1 MGYEPPLDRID
12 KFVRRFLILPSESDY
27 TIITLWIG
35 HTYFTHKIKTTPRLA
50 IISPEY
56 GCGKS
61 RTLEVLESLSFK
73 GEKLDH
79 HTRSY
84 LMRTVE
90 SIREESGR
98 PPTLLIDEIDS
109 VFRAKNEEG
118 EATRAFAN
126 TGYRATGFY
135 GITEGDRKK
144 TPTKFRTFA
153 PMALAGKGEVL
164 PESVITRAVIIRL
177 QKRMENESVE
187 DFLTDL
193 VGYESEEL
201 REELL
206 NWSDYCAD
214 DISSLDPEL
223 PVRDRDR
230 EVWLPL
236 FKVAHLAGGE
246 WISRAETALDNIQED
261 KLDNTLPKERQLLG
275 DVWKVFQA
283 QEKDKIKTSLLLFA
297 LIEMPDSEW
306 DRYNFGKP
314 INERALAKKLRTYGI
329 KPAQMRFESGQGAKG
344 YYRSEVESAVRRYL
358 DPSLPETT
366 ETTETELAPTLKY
379 VSPVSSVSLLGY
391 GEESV
396 SNLLDEMDKART
408 EFMNEIFPA

>member
-1 MGYEPPLDRID
+1 MSNDHPLDRID
-12 KFVRRFLILPSESDY
+12 HFIRRFLILPNESDY
-27 TIITLWIG
+27 TIVSLWIA

-61 RTLEVLESLSFK
+61 RVLEVLESLTFK

-84 LMRTVE
+84 LMRTVDL
-90 SIREESGR
+90 IREEFSR
-98 PPTLLIDEIDS
+98 SPTLLIDEIDS
-109 VFRAKNEEG
+109 VFRKNSEEG

-135 GITEGDRKK
+135 GITEGDSKK
-144 TPTKFRTFA
+144 TPTKFKTFA

-164 PESVITRAVIIRL
+164 PESVMTRAVIIRL
-177 QKRMENESVE
+177 QRRMGNEYIE

-193 VGYESEEL
+193 VGFEAEEL
-201 REELL
+201 REVLL
-206 NWSDYCAD
+206 NWSDYCAN
-214 DISSLDPEL
+214 DISTLNPEI

-236 FKVAHLAGGE
+236 FMMAHLADE
-246 WISRAETALDNIQED
+246 NWIKRAEIALANIQED

-275 DVWKVFQA
+275 DIWKIFQA
-283 QEKDKIKTSLLLFA
+283 QEKDRIKSNVLILA
-297 LIEMPDSEW
+297 LIELSDSEW
-306 DRYNFGKP
+306 DTYNFGKP

-329 KPAQMRFESGQGAKG
+329 KPAQMRFENGLGAKG
-344 YYRSEVESAVRRYL
+344 YYRSEVESAVKRYL
-358 DPSLPETT
+358 EPVLAETT
-366 ETTETELAPTLKY
+366 ETTETNLMPSLNFVSF
-379 VSPVSSVSLLGY
+379 VSPVSLKKHGE
-391 GEESV
+391 GEEEM
-396 SNLLDEMDKART
+396 LLDEENYLA
-408 EFMNEIFPA
+408 

>member
-1 MGYEPPLDRID
+1 MSKEHPLDRID
-12 KFVRRFLILPSESDY
+12 HFIRRFLILPNESDY
-27 TIITLWIG
+27 TIVSLWIA

-61 RTLEVLESLSFK
+61 RVLEVLESLSFK

-84 LMRTVE
+84 LMRTVDL
-90 SIREESGR
+90 IREEFSR
-98 PPTLLIDEIDS
+98 SPTLLIDEIDS
-109 VFRAKNEEG
+109 VFRKNSEEG

-135 GITEGDRKK
+135 GITEGDSKK

-164 PESVITRAVIIRL
+164 PESVMTRAVIIRL
-177 QKRMENESVE
+177 QRRMGNEFIE

-193 VGYESEEL
+193 VAFEAEEL

-206 NWSDYCAD
+206 GWSDYCAQ
-214 DISSLDPEL
+214 DISTLNPEL

-236 FKVAHLAGGE
+236 FIVAHLADE
-246 WISRAETALDNIQED
+246 VWIKRAEIALANIQES
-261 KLDNTLPKERQLLG
+261 KSDNTLPRERQLLS
-275 DVWKVFQA
+275 DIWKIFQG
-283 QEKDKIKTSLLLFA
+283 QEREKIKSAAIILG
-297 LIEMPDSEW
+297 LIEMHDSEW
-306 DRYNFGKP
+306 DTYNYGKP

-329 KPAQMRFESGQGAKG
+329 KPAQIRFENGQGAKG
-344 YYRSEVESAVRRYL
+344 YYRSEVESAVKRYL
-358 DPSLPETT
+358 EPSVSAISETT
-366 ETTETELAPTLKY
+366 ETLETEHTLEFEF
-379 VSPVSSVSLLGY
+379 VSSVSFDSPDSGMH
-391 GEESV
+391 E
-396 SNLLDEMDKART
+396 
-408 EFMNEIFPA
+408 

>member
-1 MGYEPPLDRID
+1 MSNEHPLDRID
-12 KFVRRFLILPSESDY
+12 HFIRRFLILPNESDY
-27 TIITLWIG
+27 TIVSLWIA

-61 RTLEVLESLSFK
+61 RVLEVLESLTFK

-84 LMRTVE
+84 LMRTVDL
-90 SIREESGR
+90 IREEFSR
-98 PPTLLIDEIDS
+98 SPTLLIDEIDS
-109 VFRAKNEEG
+109 VFRKNSEEG

-135 GITEGDRKK
+135 GITEGDSKK

-164 PESVITRAVIIRL
+164 PESVMTRAVIIRL
-177 QKRMENESVE
+177 QRRMGNEFIE

-193 VGYESEEL
+193 VAFEAEEL

-206 NWSDYCAD
+206 GWSDYCAQ
-214 DISSLDPEL
+214 DISTLNPEL

-236 FKVAHLAGGE
+236 FIVAHLADE
-246 WISRAETALDNIQED
+246 AWIKRAEIALTNIQEA
-261 KLDNTLPKERQLLG
+261 KSDNTLPRERQLLS
-275 DVWKVFQA
+275 DIWKIFQG
-283 QEKDKIKTSLLLFA
+283 QEREKIKSAAIILG
-297 LIEMPDSEW
+297 LIEMHDSEW
-306 DRYNFGKP
+306 DTYNFGKP

-329 KPAQMRFESGQGAKG
+329 KPAQIRFENGVGAKG
-344 YYRSEVESAVRRYL
+344 YYRSEVESAVKRYL
-358 DPSLPETT
+358 EPSISAISETT
-366 ETTETELAPTLKY
+366 ETPETEHTPEFEF
-379 VSPVSSVSLLGY
+379 VSSVSFDSHDSGMH
-391 GEESV
+391 E
-396 SNLLDEMDKART
+396 
-408 EFMNEIFPA
+408 

>member
-1 MGYEPPLDRID
+1 MSNEHPLDRID
-12 KFVRRFLILPSESDY
+12 HFIRRFLILPNESDY
-27 TIITLWIG
+27 TIVSLWIA

-61 RTLEVLESLSFK
+61 RVLEVLESLTFK

-84 LMRTVE
+84 LMRTVDL
-90 SIREESGR
+90 IREEFSR
-98 PPTLLIDEIDS
+98 SPTLLIDEIDS
-109 VFRAKNEEG
+109 VFRKNSEEG

-135 GITEGDRKK
+135 GITEGDSKK
-144 TPTKFRTFA
+144 TPTKFKTFA

-164 PESVITRAVIIRL
+164 PESVMTRAVIIRL
-177 QKRMENESVE
+177 QRRMGNEYIE

-193 VGYESEEL
+193 VAFEAEEL

-206 NWSDYCAD
+206 GWSDYCAQE
-214 DISSLDPEL
+214 ISTLNPDL

-236 FKVAHLAGGE
+236 FIVAHLADE
-246 WISRAETALDNIQED
+246 AWIKRAEIALANIQEA
-261 KLDNTLPKERQLLG
+261 KSDNTLPRERQLLS
-275 DVWKVFQA
+275 DTWKIFQG
-283 QEKDKIKTSLLLFA
+283 QEREKIKSAAIILG
-297 LIEMPDSEW
+297 LIEMHDSEW
-306 DRYNFGKP
+306 DTYNFGKP

-329 KPAQMRFESGQGAKG
+329 KPAQIRFENGQGAKG
-344 YYRSEVESAVRRYL
+344 YYRSEVESAVKRYL
-358 DPSLPETT
+358 EPSMPAISETT
-366 ETTETELAPTLKY
+366 ETPETELMPEFDY
-379 VSPVSSVSLLGY
+379 VSSVSLDSPDSGMH
-391 GEESV
+391 E
-396 SNLLDEMDKART
+396 
-408 EFMNEIFPA
+408 

>member
-1 MGYEPPLDRID
+1 MSNEHPLDRID
-12 KFVRRFLILPSESDY
+12 HFIRRFLILPNESDY
-27 TIITLWIG
+27 TIVSLWIA

-61 RTLEVLESLSFK
+61 RVLEVLESLTFK

-84 LMRTVE
+84 LMRTVDL
-90 SIREESGR
+90 IREEFSR
-98 PPTLLIDEIDS
+98 SPTLLIDEIDS
-109 VFRAKNEEG
+109 VFRKNSEEG

-135 GITEGDRKK
+135 GITEGDSKK
-144 TPTKFRTFA
+144 TPTKFKTFA

-164 PESVITRAVIIRL
+164 PESVMTRAVIIRL
-177 QKRMENESVE
+177 QRRMGNEYIE

-193 VGYESEEL
+193 VAFEAEEL
-201 REELL
+201 SEELL
-206 NWSDYCAD
+206 NWSDYRAQ
-214 DISSLDPEL
+214 DISTLNPEL

-236 FKVAHLAGGE
+236 FIVAHLADE
-246 WISRAETALDNIQED
+246 AWIKRAEIALANIQEA
-261 KLDNTLPKERQLLG
+261 KSDNTLPRERELLS
-275 DVWKVFQA
+275 DLWKIFQR
-283 QEKDKIKTSLLLFA
+283 QDKDKIRSAAIILA

-306 DRYNFGKP
+306 DIYNFGKP

-329 KPAQMRFESGQGAKG
+329 KPAQIRFENGQGAKG
-344 YYRSEVESAVRRYL
+344 YYRSEVESAVKRYL
-358 DPSLPETT
+358 EPSMPVISETT
-366 ETTETELAPTLKY
+366 ETPETELMPEFD
-379 VSPVSSVSLLGY
+379 SVSSVSFDSL
-391 GEESV
+391 
-396 SNLLDEMDKART
+396 
-408 EFMNEIFPA
+408 

>member
-1 MGYEPPLDRID
+1 MSNEHPLDRID
-12 KFVRRFLILPSESDY
+12 HFIRRFLILPNESDY
-27 TIITLWIG
+27 TIVSLWIA

-61 RTLEVLESLSFK
+61 RVLEVLESLTFK

-84 LMRTVE
+84 LMRTVDL
-90 SIREESGR
+90 IREEFSR
-98 PPTLLIDEIDS
+98 SPTLLIDEIDS
-109 VFRAKNEEG
+109 VFRKNSEEG

-135 GITEGDRKK
+135 GITEGDSKK
-144 TPTKFRTFA
+144 TPTKFKTFA

-164 PESVITRAVIIRL
+164 PESVMTRAVIIRL
-177 QKRMENESVE
+177 QRRMGNEYIE

-193 VGYESEEL
+193 VAFEAEEL

-206 NWSDYCAD
+206 GWSDYCAQE
-214 DISSLDPEL
+214 ISTLNPDL

-236 FKVAHLAGGE
+236 FIVAYLADE
-246 WISRAETALDNIQED
+246 AWIKRAEIALANIQEA
-261 KLDNTLPKERQLLG
+261 KSDNTLPRERQLLS
-275 DVWKVFQA
+275 DIWKIFQG
-283 QEKDKIKTSLLLFA
+283 QEREKIKSAAIILG
-297 LIEMPDSEW
+297 LIEMHDSEW
-306 DRYNFGKP
+306 DTYNFGKP

-329 KPAQMRFESGQGAKG
+329 KPAQIRFENGVGAKG
-344 YYRSEVESAVRRYL
+344 YYRSEVESAVKRYL
-358 DPSLPETT
+358 EPSMPAISETT
-366 ETTETELAPTLKY
+366 ETPETEHMPEFDY
-379 VSPVSSVSLLGY
+379 VSSVSLDSPDSGMH
-391 GEESV
+391 E
-396 SNLLDEMDKART
+396 
-408 EFMNEIFPA
+408 

>member
-1 MGYEPPLDRID
+1 MSNDHPLDRID
-12 KFVRRFLILPSESDY
+12 HFIRRFLILPNESDY
-27 TIITLWIG
+27 TIVSLWIA

-61 RTLEVLESLSFK
+61 RVLEVLESLTFK

-84 LMRTVE
+84 LMRTVDL
-90 SIREESGR
+90 IREEFSR
-98 PPTLLIDEIDS
+98 SPTLLIDEIDS
-109 VFRAKNEEG
+109 VFRKNSEEG

-135 GITEGDRKK
+135 GITEGDSKK
-144 TPTKFRTFA
+144 TPTKFKTFA

-164 PESVITRAVIIRL
+164 PESVMTRAVIIRL
-177 QKRMENESVE
+177 QRRMGNEYIE

-193 VGYESEEL
+193 VAFEAEEL
-201 REELL
+201 SEELL
-206 NWSDYCAD
+206 NWSDYRAQ
-214 DISSLDPEL
+214 DISTLNPDL

-236 FKVAHLAGGE
+236 FIMAHLAGE
-246 WISRAETALDNIQED
+246 DWIKRAEIALANIQEA
-261 KLDNTLPKERQLLG
+261 KSDNTLPRERELLS
-275 DVWKVFQA
+275 DLWKIFQR
-283 QEKDKIKTSLLLFA
+283 QDKDKIKSAAIILA

-306 DRYNFGKP
+306 DTYNFGKP

-329 KPAQMRFESGQGAKG
+329 KPAQIRFENGQGAKG
-344 YYRSEVESAVRRYL
+344 YYRSEVESAVKRYL
-358 DPSLPETT
+358 EPSISAISETT
-366 ETTETELAPTLKY
+366 ETPETVYTPEFEF
-379 VSPVSSVSLLGY
+379 VSSVSLDSLPRDTY
-391 GEESV
+391 SE
-396 SNLLDEMDKART
+396 
-408 EFMNEIFPA
+408 

>member
-1 MGYEPPLDRID
+1 MSNEHPLNRID
-12 KFVRRFLILPSESDY
+12 HFIRRFLILPNESDY
-27 TIITLWIG
+27 TIVSLWIA

-61 RTLEVLESLSFK
+61 RVLEVLESLTFK

-84 LMRTVE
+84 LMRTVDL
-90 SIREESGR
+90 IREEFSR
-98 PPTLLIDEIDS
+98 SPTLLIDEIDS
-109 VFRAKNEEG
+109 VFRKNSEEG

-135 GITEGDRKK
+135 GITEGDSKK
-144 TPTKFRTFA
+144 TPTKFKTFA

-164 PESVITRAVIIRL
+164 PESVMTRAVIIRL
-177 QKRMENESVE
+177 QRRMGNEYIE

-193 VGYESEEL
+193 VAFEAEEL

-206 NWSDYCAD
+206 GWSDYCAQ
-214 DISSLDPEL
+214 DISTLNPEL

-236 FKVAHLAGGE
+236 FIVAHLADQA
-246 WISRAETALDNIQED
+246 WIKRAEIALTNIQEA
-261 KLDNTLPKERQLLG
+261 KSDNTLPRERQLLS
-275 DVWKVFQA
+275 DIWKIFQG
-283 QEKDKIKTSLLLFA
+283 QERDKIKSAAIILG
-297 LIEMPDSEW
+297 LIEMHDSEW
-306 DRYNFGKP
+306 DTYNFGKP

-329 KPAQMRFESGQGAKG
+329 KPAQIRFENGVGAKG
-344 YYRSEVESAVRRYL
+344 YYRSEVESAVKRYL
-358 DPSLPETT
+358 EPSISAISETT
-366 ETTETELAPTLKY
+366 ETPETEHTPEFEF
-379 VSPVSSVSLLGY
+379 VSSVSLDSLSGDTY
-391 GEESV
+391 SV
-396 SNLLDEMDKART
+396 
-408 EFMNEIFPA
+408 

>member
-1 MGYEPPLDRID
+1 MSNEHPLDRVDHFI
-12 KFVRRFLILPSESDY
+12 RRFLILPNESDY
-27 TIITLWIG
+27 TIVSLWIA

-61 RTLEVLESLSFK
+61 RVLEVLESLTFK

-84 LMRTVE
+84 LMRTVDL
-90 SIREESGR
+90 IREEFSR
-98 PPTLLIDEIDS
+98 SPTLLIDEIDS
-109 VFRAKNEEG
+109 VFRKNSEEG

-135 GITEGDRKK
+135 GITEGDSKK
-144 TPTKFRTFA
+144 TPTKFKTFA

-164 PESVITRAVIIRL
+164 PESVMTRAVIIRL
-177 QKRMENESVE
+177 QRRMGNEYIE

-193 VGYESEEL
+193 VAFEAEEL
-201 REELL
+201 RDELL
-206 NWSDYCAD
+206 NWSDYCAQ
-214 DISSLDPEL
+214 DISTLNPDL

-236 FKVAHLAGGE
+236 FIVAHLADEE
-246 WISRAETALDNIQED
+246 WIKRAEIALANIQEA
-261 KLDNTLPKERQLLG
+261 KSDNTLPRERELLS
-275 DVWKVFQA
+275 DLWKIFQR
-283 QEKDKIKTSLLLFA
+283 QDKDKIKSAAIILG

-306 DRYNFGKP
+306 DTYNFGKP

-329 KPAQMRFESGQGAKG
+329 KPAQIRFENGQGAKG
-344 YYRSEVESAVRRYL
+344 YYRSEVESAVKRYL
-358 DPSLPETT
+358 EPSIPAISETT
-366 ETTETELAPTLKY
+366 ETPETELMREFD
-379 VSPVSSVSLLGY
+379 SVSSVSFDSL
-391 GEESV
+391 
-396 SNLLDEMDKART
+396 
-408 EFMNEIFPA
+408 

>member
-1 MGYEPPLDRID
+1 MSNEHPLDRID
-12 KFVRRFLILPSESDY
+12 HFIRRFLILPNESDY
-27 TIITLWIG
+27 TIVSLWIA

-61 RTLEVLESLSFK
+61 RVLEVLESLTYK

-84 LMRTVE
+84 LMRTVDL
-90 SIREESGR
+90 IREESGR

-109 VFRAKNEEG
+109 VFKAKSEEG

-135 GITEGDRKK
+135 GITEGDSKK
-144 TPTKFRTFA
+144 TPTKFKTFA

-164 PESVITRAVIIRL
+164 PESVMTRAVIIRL
-177 QKRMENESVE
+177 QRRMGNEYIE

-193 VGYESEEL
+193 VAFEAEEL

-206 NWSDYCAD
+206 GWSDYCEQ
-214 DISSLDPEL
+214 DISTLNPDL

-236 FKVAHLAGGE
+236 FIVAHLADE
-246 WISRAETALDNIQED
+246 AWIKRAEIALANIQEA
-261 KLDNTLPKERQLLG
+261 KSDNTLPRERQLLS
-275 DVWKVFQA
+275 DIWKIFQG
-283 QEKDKIKTSLLLFA
+283 QEREKIKSAAIILG
-297 LIEMPDSEW
+297 LIEMHDSEW
-306 DRYNFGKP
+306 DTYNFGKP

-329 KPAQMRFESGQGAKG
+329 KPAQIRFENGQGAKG
-344 YYRSEVESAVRRYL
+344 YYRSEVESAVKRYL
-358 DPSLPETT
+358 EPSMPAISETT
-366 ETTETELAPTLKY
+366 ETPETELMPEFDY
-379 VSPVSSVSLLGY
+379 VSFVSPDSFKTSVH
-391 GEESV
+391 E
-396 SNLLDEMDKART
+396 
-408 EFMNEIFPA
+408 

>member
-1 MGYEPPLDRID
+1 MSNEHPLDRID
-12 KFVRRFLILPSESDY
+12 HFIRRFLILPNESDY
-27 TIITLWIG
+27 TIVSLWIA

-61 RTLEVLESLSFK
+61 RVLEVLESLTFK

-84 LMRTVE
+84 LMRTVDL
-90 SIREESGR
+90 IREEFGR
-98 PPTLLIDEIDS
+98 SPTLLIDEIDS
-109 VFRAKNEEG
+109 VFRKNSEEG

-135 GITEGDRKK
+135 GITEGDSKK
-144 TPTKFRTFA
+144 TPTKFKTFA

-164 PESVITRAVIIRL
+164 PESVMTRAVIIRL
-177 QKRMENESVE
+177 QRRMGNEYIE

-193 VGYESEEL
+193 VAFEAEEL
-201 REELL
+201 SEELL
-206 NWSDYCAD
+206 NWSDYCAQ
-214 DISSLDPEL
+214 DIAILNPEL

-236 FKVAHLAGGE
+236 FIVAHLAGDE
-246 WISRAETALDNIQED
+246 WVKRAEIALANIQEA
-261 KLDNTLPKERQLLG
+261 KSDNTLPRERELLS
-275 DVWKVFQA
+275 DLWKIFQR
-283 QEKDKIKTSLLLFA
+283 QDKDKIKSAAIILA

-306 DRYNFGKP
+306 DTYNFGKP

-329 KPAQMRFESGQGAKG
+329 KPAQIRFENGQGAKG
-344 YYRSEVESAVRRYL
+344 YYRSEVESAVKRYL
-358 DPSLPETT
+358 EPSPMNSETT
-366 ETTETELAPTLKY
+366 ETFETELMPEFN
-379 VSPVSSVSLLGY
+379 SVSSVSFDSL
-391 GEESV
+391 
-396 SNLLDEMDKART
+396 
-408 EFMNEIFPA
+408 

>member
-1 MGYEPPLDRID
+1 MGYEPPLEKVNHFI
-12 KFVRRFLILPSESDY
+12 RRFLILPSESDY
-27 TIITLWIG
+27 DIFTLWIA

-61 RTLEVLESLSFK
+61 RCLEVLESLTFK

-84 LMRTVE
+84 LMRTVD
-90 SIREESGR
+90 SIRTESGR

-109 VFRAKNEEG
+109 VFRKNSEEG

-135 GITEGDRKK
+135 GITEGDSKK
-144 TPTKFRTFA
+144 TPTKFKTFA

-164 PESVITRAVIIRL
+164 PESVMTRAVIIRL
-177 QKRMENESVE
+177 QRRMGNEYIE

-193 VGYESEEL
+193 VAFEAEEL
-201 REELL
+201 SEELL
-206 NWSDYCAD
+206 NWSDYRAQ
-214 DISSLDPEL
+214 DISTLNPDL

-236 FKVAHLAGGE
+236 FIVAHLAGEE
-246 WISRAETALDNIQED
+246 WIKRAEIALANIQEA
-261 KLDNTLPKERQLLG
+261 KSDNTLPRERELLS
-275 DVWKVFQA
+275 DLWKIFQR
-283 QEKDKIKTSLLLFA
+283 QDKDKIKSAAIILA

-306 DRYNFGKP
+306 DTYNFGKP

-329 KPAQMRFESGQGAKG
+329 KPAQMRFETGQGAKG
-344 YYRSEVESAVRRYL
+344 YYRSEVESAVKRYL
-358 DPSLPETT
+358 EPSMPAISETT
-366 ETTETELAPTLKY
+366 ETPETEPMREFD
-379 VSPVSSVSLLGY
+379 SVSF
-391 GEESV
+391 V
-396 SNLLDEMDKART
+396 SFDSL
-408 EFMNEIFPA
+408 

>member
-1 MGYEPPLDRID
+1 MSKDHPLDRID
-12 KFVRRFLILPSESDY
+12 HFIRRFLVLPNESDY
-27 TIITLWIG
+27 TIISLWIA

-61 RTLEVLESLSFK
+61 RVLEVLESLTFK

-90 SIREESGR
+90 LIREEFTR

-109 VFRAKNEEG
+109 VFRAKSEEG

-135 GITEGDRKK
+135 GITEGDSKK

-164 PESVITRAVIIRL
+164 PESVMTRAVIIRL
-177 QKRMENESVE
+177 QRRMGNEFIE

-193 VGYESEEL
+193 VAFEAEEL

-206 NWSDYCAD
+206 GWSDYCAH
-214 DISSLDPEL
+214 DIAVLNPEL

-236 FKVAHLAGGE
+236 FMVAHLADSE
-246 WISRAETALDNIQED
+246 WIKRAELALSNIEEA
-261 KLDNTLPKERQLLG
+261 KSDNTLPRERQLLA
-275 DVWKVFQA
+275 DIWKIFQA
-283 QEKDKIKTSLLLFA
+283 QEKNKIKSSVIIVE
-297 LIEMPDSEW
+297 LIGMLDSEW
-306 DRYNFGKP
+306 GTYNYGKP
-314 INERALAKKLRTYGI
+314 INERALAKKLRTYEI
-329 KPAQMRFESGQGAKG
+329 KPSQIRFENGVGAKG
-344 YYRSEVESAVRRYL
+344 YYRSEVESAVKRYL
-358 DPSLPETT
+358 DPSMPAISETT
-366 ETTETELAPTLKY
+366 ETPETEPTPELNFVSF
-379 VSPVSSVSLLGY
+379 VSPDSLATGMY
-391 GEESV
+391 E
-396 SNLLDEMDKART
+396 
-408 EFMNEIFPA
+408 

>member
-1 MGYEPPLDRID
+1 MSNEHPLDRID
-12 KFVRRFLILPSESDY
+12 HFIRRFLILPNESDY
-27 TIITLWIG
+27 TIVSLWIA

-61 RTLEVLESLSFK
+61 RVLEVLESLTFK

-84 LMRTVE
+84 LMRTVDL
-90 SIREESGR
+90 IREEFSR
-98 PPTLLIDEIDS
+98 SPTLLIDEIDS
-109 VFRAKNEEG
+109 VFRKNSEEG

-135 GITEGDRKK
+135 GITEGDSKK
-144 TPTKFRTFA
+144 TPTKFKTFA

-164 PESVITRAVIIRL
+164 PESVMTRAVIIRL
-177 QKRMENESVE
+177 QRRMGNEYIE

-193 VGYESEEL
+193 VAFEAEEL
-201 REELL
+201 SEELL
-206 NWSDYCAD
+206 NWSDYRAQ
-214 DISSLDPEL
+214 DISTLNPDL

-236 FKVAHLAGGE
+236 FIMAHLAGEE
-246 WISRAETALDNIQED
+246 WIKRAEIALANIQEA
-261 KLDNTLPKERQLLG
+261 KSDNTLPRERELLS
-275 DVWKVFQA
+275 DLWKIFQR
-283 QEKDKIKTSLLLFA
+283 QDKDKIKSAAIILG

-306 DRYNFGKP
+306 DSYNFGKP

-329 KPAQMRFESGQGAKG
+329 KPAQIRFENGQGAKG
-344 YYRSEVESAVRRYL
+344 YYRSEVESAVKRYL
-358 DPSLPETT
+358 EPSMPVITETSETPETQLMP
-366 ETTETELAPTLKY
+366 EFD
-379 VSPVSSVSLLGY
+379 SVSSVSFDSL
-391 GEESV
+391 
-396 SNLLDEMDKART
+396 
-408 EFMNEIFPA
+408 

>member
-1 MGYEPPLDRID
+1 MSNEHPLDRID
-12 KFVRRFLILPSESDY
+12 HFIRRFLILPNESDY
-27 TIITLWIG
+27 TIVSLWIA

-61 RTLEVLESLSFK
+61 RVLEVLESLTFK

-84 LMRTVE
+84 LMRTVDL
-90 SIREESGR
+90 IREEFSR
-98 PPTLLIDEIDS
+98 SPTLLIDEIDS
-109 VFRAKNEEG
+109 VFRKNSEEG

-135 GITEGDRKK
+135 GITEGDSKK
-144 TPTKFRTFA
+144 TPTKFKTFA

-164 PESVITRAVIIRL
+164 PESVMTRAVIIRL
-177 QKRMENESVE
+177 QRRMGNEYIE

-193 VGYESEEL
+193 VAFEAEEL
-201 REELL
+201 SEELL
-206 NWSDYCAD
+206 NWSDYRAQ
-214 DISSLDPEL
+214 DISTLNPDL

-236 FKVAHLAGGE
+236 FIVAHLAGEE
-246 WISRAETALDNIQED
+246 WIKRAEIALANIQEA
-261 KLDNTLPKERQLLG
+261 KSDNTLPRERELLS
-275 DVWKVFQA
+275 DLWKIFQR
-283 QEKDKIKTSLLLFA
+283 QDKDKIKSAAIILA

-306 DRYNFGKP
+306 DTYNFGKP

-329 KPAQMRFESGQGAKG
+329 KPAQMRFETGQGAKG
-344 YYRSEVESAVRRYL
+344 YYRSEVESAVKRYL
-358 DPSLPETT
+358 EPSMPAISETT
-366 ETTETELAPTLKY
+366 ETPETELMREFD
-379 VSPVSSVSLLGY
+379 SVSSVSFDSL
-391 GEESV
+391 
-396 SNLLDEMDKART
+396 
-408 EFMNEIFPA
+408 

>member
-1 MGYEPPLDRID
+1 MSNDHPLDRINH
-12 KFVRRFLILPSESDY
+12 FIRRFLVLPNESDY
-27 TIITLWIG
+27 SIVSLWIA

-61 RTLEVLESLSFK
+61 RVLEVLESLTFK

-84 LMRTVE
+84 LMRTVDL
-90 SIREESGR
+90 IREEFTR

-109 VFRAKNEEG
+109 VFRAKSEEG

-135 GITEGDRKK
+135 GITEGDSKK

-164 PESVITRAVIIRL
+164 PESVMTRAVIIRL
-177 QKRMENESVE
+177 QRRMGNEFIE

-193 VGYESEEL
+193 VAFEAEEL

-206 NWSDYCAD
+206 GWSDNCAQ
-214 DISSLDPEL
+214 DIAILNPEL

-236 FKVAHLAGGE
+236 FMVAHLADSE
-246 WISRAETALDNIQED
+246 WIKRAEVALANIEEA
-261 KLDNTLPKERQLLG
+261 KSDNTLPRERQLLS
-275 DVWKVFQA
+275 DIWKIFQA
-283 QEKDKIKTSLLLFA
+283 QEKDKIRSSVIILE

-306 DRYNFGKP
+306 ETYNFGKP

-329 KPAQMRFESGQGAKG
+329 KPSQIRFENGVGAKG
-344 YYRSEVESAVRRYL
+344 YHRSEIESAVRRYL
-358 DPSLPETT
+358 DPSIPANSETT
-366 ETTETELAPTLKY
+366 ETPETEPTPELNFVSFVSADSLATG
-379 VSPVSSVSLLGY
+379 VH
-391 GEESV
+391 E
-396 SNLLDEMDKART
+396 
-408 EFMNEIFPA
+408 

>member
-1 MGYEPPLDRID
+1 MSNEHPLDRID
-12 KFVRRFLILPSESDY
+12 HFIRRFLILPNESDY
-27 TIITLWIG
+27 TIVSLWIA

-61 RTLEVLESLSFK
+61 RVLEVLESLTFK

-84 LMRTVE
+84 LMRTVDL
-90 SIREESGR
+90 IREEFSR
-98 PPTLLIDEIDS
+98 SPTLLIDEIDS
-109 VFRAKNEEG
+109 VFRKNSEEG

-135 GITEGDRKK
+135 GITEGDSKK
-144 TPTKFRTFA
+144 TPTKFKTFA

-164 PESVITRAVIIRL
+164 PESVMTRAVIIRL
-177 QKRMENESVE
+177 QRRMGNEYIE

-193 VGYESEEL
+193 VAFEAEEL
-201 REELL
+201 RDELL
-206 NWSDYCAD
+206 NWSDYRAQ
-214 DISSLDPEL
+214 DISTLNPDL

-236 FKVAHLAGGE
+236 FIVAHLADE
-246 WISRAETALDNIQED
+246 AWIKRAEIALANIQEA
-261 KLDNTLPKERQLLG
+261 KSDNTLPRERELLS
-275 DVWKVFQA
+275 DLWKIFQR
-283 QEKDKIKTSLLLFA
+283 QDKDKIKSAAIILA

-306 DRYNFGKP
+306 DSYNFGKP

-329 KPAQMRFESGQGAKG
+329 KPAQIRFENGQGAKG
-344 YYRSEVESAVRRYL
+344 YYRSEVESAVKRYL
-358 DPSLPETT
+358 EPSMPAISETT
-366 ETTETELAPTLKY
+366 ETPETELMPEFD
-379 VSPVSSVSLLGY
+379 SVSSVSFDSL
-391 GEESV
+391 
-396 SNLLDEMDKART
+396 
-408 EFMNEIFPA
+408 

>member
-1 MGYEPPLDRID
+1 MAYEPPLDRID

-164 PESVITRAVIIRL
+164 PESVMTRAVIIRL

-187 DFLTDL
+187 DFLTDF
-193 VGYESEEL
+193 VGYESEGL

-283 QEKDKIKTSLLLFA
+283 QEKERIKSSEIVLT
-297 LIEMPDSEW
+297 LIGMPDSEW
-306 DRYNFGKP
+306 DRYNYGKP
-314 INERALAKKLRTYGI
+314 IDGRALAKKLRTYGI
-329 KPAQMRFESGQGAKG
+329 KPAQMRFENSVGAKG
-344 YYRSEVESAVRRYL
+344 YHRSEIESAVRRYL

-366 ETTETELAPTLKY
+366 ETTETELTPTLEY
-379 VSPVSSVSLLGY
+379 VSPVSSVSLSGY

-396 SNLLDEMDKART
+396 NSLLDELDKQRT
-408 EFMNEIFPA
+408 EFMKDIFPA

>member
-1 MGYEPPLDRID
+1 MGYEPPLEKVNHFI
-12 KFVRRFLILPSESDY
+12 RRFLILPCESDY
-27 TIITLWIG
+27 DIFTLWIG

-61 RTLEVLESLSFK
+61 RCLEVLESLSFK

-84 LMRTVE
+84 LMRTVD
-90 SIREESGR
+90 SIRTESGR

-109 VFRAKNEEG
+109 VFRPKNEEG

-164 PESVITRAVIIRL
+164 PESVMTRAVVIRL

-193 VGYESEEL
+193 VAFESEEL

-214 DISSLDPEL
+214 EISSLDPEL

-246 WISRAETALDNIQED
+246 WIKRAEIALANIQED

-283 QEKDKIKTSLLLFA
+283 QEKDKIKSSLLIFA
-297 LIEMPDSEW
+297 LIEIPEAEW
-306 DRYNFGKP
+306 DTYNFGKP

-329 KPAQMRFESGQGAKG
+329 KPAQMRFENGVGAKG
-344 YYRSEVESAVRRYL
+344 YHRSEIESAVRRYL

-366 ETTETELAPTLKY
+366 ETTETELTPSLEFVSH
-379 VSPVSSVSLLGY
+379 VSPVSPLRYASSEADVLL
-391 GEESV
+391 
-396 SNLLDEMDKART
+396 
-408 EFMNEIFPA
+408 NEIDQIQKEFNKEIYGA

>member
-1 MGYEPPLDRID
+1 MSNEHPLDRID
-12 KFVRRFLILPSESDY
+12 HFIRRFLILPNESDY
-27 TIITLWIG
+27 TIVSLWIA

-61 RTLEVLESLSFK
+61 RVLEVLESLTFK

-84 LMRTVE
+84 LMRTVDL
-90 SIREESGR
+90 IREEFSR
-98 PPTLLIDEIDS
+98 SPTLLIDEIDS
-109 VFRAKNEEG
+109 VFRKNSEEG

-135 GITEGDRKK
+135 GITEGDSKK
-144 TPTKFRTFA
+144 TPTKFKTFA

-164 PESVITRAVIIRL
+164 PESVMTRAVIIRL
-177 QKRMENESVE
+177 QRRMGNEYIE

-193 VGYESEEL
+193 VAFEAEEL
-201 REELL
+201 SEELL
-206 NWSDYCAD
+206 NWSDYRAQN
-214 DISSLDPEL
+214 ISTLNPDL

-236 FKVAHLAGGE
+236 FIVAHLADGA
-246 WISRAETALDNIQED
+246 WIKRAEIALANIQEA
-261 KLDNTLPKERQLLG
+261 KSDNTLPRERELLS
-275 DVWKVFQA
+275 DLWKIFQR
-283 QEKDKIKTSLLLFA
+283 QDKDKIKSAAIILG

-306 DRYNFGKP
+306 DSYNFGKP

-329 KPAQMRFESGQGAKG
+329 KPAQIRFENGQGAKG
-344 YYRSEVESAVRRYL
+344 YYRSEVESAVKRYL
-358 DPSLPETT
+358 EPSMPVIT
-366 ETTETELAPTLKY
+366 ETTETPETELMPEFD
-379 VSPVSSVSLLGY
+379 SVSSVSFDSL
-391 GEESV
+391 
-396 SNLLDEMDKART
+396 
-408 EFMNEIFPA
+408 

>member
-1 MGYEPPLDRID
+1 MSKDHPLDRID
-12 KFVRRFLILPSESDY
+12 HFIRRFLILPNESDY
-27 TIITLWIG
+27 TIVSLWIA

-61 RTLEVLESLSFK
+61 RVLEVLESLTFK

-84 LMRTVE
+84 LMRTVDL
-90 SIREESGR
+90 IREEFGR

-135 GITEGDRKK
+135 GITEGDSKK

-164 PESVITRAVIIRL
+164 PESVMTRAVIIRL
-177 QKRMENESVE
+177 QRRMGNEFIE

-193 VGYESEEL
+193 VAFEAEEL

-206 NWSDYCAD
+206 GWSDYCAQ
-214 DISSLDPEL
+214 DISVLNPEL

-236 FKVAHLAGGE
+236 FLVAHLADSE
-246 WISRAETALDNIQED
+246 WIKRAELALANIEEA
-261 KLDNTLPKERQLLG
+261 KSDNTLPRERQLLS
-275 DVWKVFQA
+275 DIWKIFQG
-283 QEKDKIKTSLLLFA
+283 QEKDKIRSSVIILE
-297 LIEMPDSEW
+297 LIGMADSEW
-306 DRYNFGKP
+306 ETYNFGKP

-329 KPAQMRFESGQGAKG
+329 KPAQIRFENGVGAKG
-344 YYRSEVESAVRRYL
+344 YYRSEVESAVKRYL
-358 DPSLPETT
+358 DSMPAISETT
-366 ETTETELAPTLKY
+366 ETFETEPTPELNFVSFVSADSLAT
-379 VSPVSSVSLLGY
+379 G
-391 GEESV
+391 GHE
-396 SNLLDEMDKART
+396 
-408 EFMNEIFPA
+408 

>member
-1 MGYEPPLDRID
+1 MSNEHPLDRID
-12 KFVRRFLILPSESDY
+12 HFIRRFLILPNESDY
-27 TIITLWIG
+27 TIVSLWIA

-61 RTLEVLESLSFK
+61 RVLEVLESLTFK

-84 LMRTVE
+84 LMRTVDL
-90 SIREESGR
+90 IREEFSR
-98 PPTLLIDEIDS
+98 SPTLLIDEIDS
-109 VFRAKNEEG
+109 VFRKNSEEG

-135 GITEGDRKK
+135 GITEGDSKK
-144 TPTKFRTFA
+144 TPTKFKTFA

-164 PESVITRAVIIRL
+164 PESVMTRAVIIRL
-177 QKRMENESVE
+177 QRRMGNEYIE

-193 VGYESEEL
+193 VAFEAEEL

-206 NWSDYCAD
+206 GWSDYCAQ
-214 DISSLDPEL
+214 DISTLNPDL

-236 FKVAHLAGGE
+236 FIVAHLADE
-246 WISRAETALDNIQED
+246 VWIKRAEIALANIQEA
-261 KLDNTLPKERQLLG
+261 KSDNTLPRERQLLS
-275 DVWKVFQA
+275 DIWKIFQG
-283 QEKDKIKTSLLLFA
+283 QEREKIKSAAIILG
-297 LIEMPDSEW
+297 LIEMHDSEW
-306 DRYNFGKP
+306 DTCNFGKP

-329 KPAQMRFESGQGAKG
+329 KPAQIRFENGQGAKG
-344 YYRSEVESAVRRYL
+344 YYRSEVESAVKRYL
-358 DPSLPETT
+358 EPSMPAISETT
-366 ETTETELAPTLKY
+366 ETPETELMPEFDY
-379 VSPVSSVSLLGY
+379 VSSVSLDSPDSGMH
-391 GEESV
+391 E
-396 SNLLDEMDKART
+396 
-408 EFMNEIFPA
+408 

>member
-1 MGYEPPLDRID
+1 MSNDHPLDRID
-12 KFVRRFLILPSESDY
+12 HFIRRFLILPNESDY
-27 TIITLWIG
+27 TIVSLWIA

-61 RTLEVLESLSFK
+61 RVLEVLESLTFK

-84 LMRTVE
+84 LMRTVDL
-90 SIREESGR
+90 IREEFSR
-98 PPTLLIDEIDS
+98 SPTLLIDEIDS
-109 VFRAKNEEG
+109 VFRKNSEEG

-135 GITEGDRKK
+135 GITEGDSKK
-144 TPTKFRTFA
+144 TPTKFKTFA

-164 PESVITRAVIIRL
+164 PESVMTRAVIIRL
-177 QKRMENESVE
+177 QRRMGNEYIE

-193 VGYESEEL
+193 VAFEAEEL
-201 REELL
+201 SEELL
-206 NWSDYCAD
+206 NWSDYRAQ
-214 DISSLDPEL
+214 DISTLNPDL

-236 FKVAHLAGGE
+236 FIVAHLADE
-246 WISRAETALDNIQED
+246 AWIKRAEIALANIQEA
-261 KLDNTLPKERQLLG
+261 KSDNTLPRERELLS
-275 DVWKVFQA
+275 DLWKIFQR
-283 QEKDKIKTSLLLFA
+283 QDKDKIKSAAIILA

-306 DRYNFGKP
+306 DTYNFGKP

-329 KPAQMRFESGQGAKG
+329 KPAQIRFENGQGAKG
-344 YYRSEVESAVRRYL
+344 YYRSEVESAVKRYL
-358 DPSLPETT
+358 EPSMPAVSETT
-366 ETTETELAPTLKY
+366 ETPETELMPEFD
-379 VSPVSSVSLLGY
+379 SVSSVSFDSL
-391 GEESV
+391 
-396 SNLLDEMDKART
+396 
-408 EFMNEIFPA
+408 

>member
-1 MGYEPPLDRID
+1 MSKEHPLDRID
-12 KFVRRFLILPSESDY
+12 HFIRRFLILPNESDY
-27 TIITLWIG
+27 TIVSLWIA

-61 RTLEVLESLSFK
+61 RVLEVLESLSFK

-84 LMRTVE
+84 LMRTVDL
-90 SIREESGR
+90 IREEFSR
-98 PPTLLIDEIDS
+98 SPTLLIDEIDS
-109 VFRAKNEEG
+109 VFRKNSEEG

-135 GITEGDRKK
+135 GITEGDSKK

-164 PESVITRAVIIRL
+164 PESVMTRAVIIRL
-177 QKRMENESVE
+177 QRRMGNEFIE

-193 VGYESEEL
+193 VAFEAEEL

-206 NWSDYCAD
+206 GWSDYCAQ
-214 DISSLDPEL
+214 DISTLNPEL

-236 FKVAHLAGGE
+236 FIVAHLADE
-246 WISRAETALDNIQED
+246 VWIKRAEIALANIQES
-261 KLDNTLPKERQLLG
+261 KSDNTLPRERQLLS
-275 DVWKVFQA
+275 DIWKIFQG
-283 QEKDKIKTSLLLFA
+283 QEREKIKSAAIILG
-297 LIEMPDSEW
+297 LIEMHDSEW
-306 DRYNFGKP
+306 DTYNYGKP

-329 KPAQMRFESGQGAKG
+329 KPAQIRFENGQGAKG
-344 YYRSEVESAVRRYL
+344 YYRSEVESAVKRYL
-358 DPSLPETT
+358 EPSVSAISETT
-366 ETTETELAPTLKY
+366 ETLETEHTPEFEF
-379 VSPVSSVSLLGY
+379 VSSVSFDSPDSGMH
-391 GEESV
+391 E
-396 SNLLDEMDKART
+396 
-408 EFMNEIFPA
+408 

>member
-1 MGYEPPLDRID
+1 MSNEHPLDRID
-12 KFVRRFLILPSESDY
+12 HFIRRFLILPNESDY
-27 TIITLWIG
+27 TIVSLWIA

-61 RTLEVLESLSFK
+61 RVLEVLESLTFK

-84 LMRTVE
+84 LMRTVDL
-90 SIREESGR
+90 IREEFSR
-98 PPTLLIDEIDS
+98 SPTLLIDEIDS
-109 VFRAKNEEG
+109 VFRKNSEEG

-135 GITEGDRKK
+135 GITEGDSKK
-144 TPTKFRTFA
+144 TPTKFKTFA

-164 PESVITRAVIIRL
+164 PESVMTRAVIIRL
-177 QKRMENESVE
+177 QRRMGNEYIE

-193 VGYESEEL
+193 VAFEAEEL

-206 NWSDYCAD
+206 GWSDYRAQ
-214 DISSLDPEL
+214 DISTLNPDL

-236 FKVAHLAGGE
+236 FIVAHLADE
-246 WISRAETALDNIQED
+246 AWIKRAEIALANIQEA
-261 KLDNTLPKERQLLG
+261 KSDNTLPRERQLLS
-275 DVWKVFQA
+275 DVWKIFQG
-283 QEKDKIKTSLLLFA
+283 QEREKIKSAAIILA
-297 LIEMPDSEW
+297 LIEMHDSEW
-306 DRYNFGKP
+306 DTYNFGKP

-329 KPAQMRFESGQGAKG
+329 KPAQIRFENGQGAKG
-344 YYRSEVESAVRRYL
+344 YYRSEVESAVKRYL
-358 DPSLPETT
+358 EPSMPAISETT
-366 ETTETELAPTLKY
+366 ETPETEPMPEFDY
-379 VSPVSSVSLLGY
+379 VSSVSLDSPDSGMH
-391 GEESV
+391 E
-396 SNLLDEMDKART
+396 
-408 EFMNEIFPA
+408 

>member
-236 FKVAHLAGGE
+236 FKVAHLAGSE
-246 WISRAETALDNIQED
+246 WIKRAEIALANIQED
-261 KLDNTLPKERQLLG
+261 KSDNTLPRERQLLE
-275 DVWKVFQA
+275 DVWKVFQV
-283 QEKDKIKTSLLLFA
+283 QEKDKIKSSA
-297 LIEMPDSEW
+297 LILALLEMQDSEW
-306 DRYNFGKP
+306 DTYNFGKP
-314 INERALAKKLRTYGI
+314 INERALAKKLRTYQI
-329 KPAQMRFESGQGAKG
+329 KSSQIRFENGLGAKG
-344 YYRSEVESAVRRYL
+344 YYRSEIQNAVRRYL
-358 DPSLPETT
+358 DSSIPAPIT
-366 ETTETELAPTLKY
+366 ETAETAETELTPSLEFVSH
-379 VSPVSSVSLLGY
+379 VSPVSL
-391 GEESV
+391 
-396 SNLLDEMDKART
+396 
-408 EFMNEIFPA
+408 

>member
-1 MGYEPPLDRID
+1 MSNDHPLDRINH
-12 KFVRRFLILPSESDY
+12 FIRRFLVLPNESDY
-27 TIITLWIG
+27 SIVSLWIA

-61 RTLEVLESLSFK
+61 RVLEVLESLTFK

-84 LMRTVE
+84 LMRTVDL
-90 SIREESGR
+90 IREEFTR

-109 VFRAKNEEG
+109 VFRAKSEEG

-135 GITEGDRKK
+135 GITEGDSKK

-164 PESVITRAVIIRL
+164 PESVMTRAVIIRL
-177 QKRMENESVE
+177 QRRMGNEFIE

-193 VGYESEEL
+193 VAFEAEEL

-206 NWSDYCAD
+206 GWSDNCAQ
-214 DISSLDPEL
+214 DIATLNPEL

-236 FKVAHLAGGE
+236 FMVAHLADSE
-246 WISRAETALDNIQED
+246 WIKRAELALANIEEA
-261 KLDNTLPKERQLLG
+261 KSDNTLPRERQLLS
-275 DVWKVFQA
+275 DIWKIFQA
-283 QEKDKIKTSLLLFA
+283 QEKDKIRSSVIILE

-306 DRYNFGKP
+306 ETYNFGKP

-329 KPAQMRFESGQGAKG
+329 KPSQIRFENGVGAKG
-344 YYRSEVESAVRRYL
+344 YHRSEIESAVRRYL
-358 DPSLPETT
+358 DPSIPANSETT
-366 ETTETELAPTLKY
+366 ETPETEPTPELNFVSFVSADSLATG
-379 VSPVSSVSLLGY
+379 VH
-391 GEESV
+391 E
-396 SNLLDEMDKART
+396 
-408 EFMNEIFPA
+408 

>member
-1 MGYEPPLDRID
+1 MSNEHPLDRID
-12 KFVRRFLILPSESDY
+12 HFIRRFLILPNESDY
-27 TIITLWIG
+27 TIVSLWIA

-61 RTLEVLESLSFK
+61 RVLEVLESLTFK

-84 LMRTVE
+84 LMRTVDL
-90 SIREESGR
+90 IREEFSR
-98 PPTLLIDEIDS
+98 SPTLLIDEIDS
-109 VFRAKNEEG
+109 VFRKNSEEG

-135 GITEGDRKK
+135 GITEGDSKK
-144 TPTKFRTFA
+144 TPTKFKTFA

-164 PESVITRAVIIRL
+164 PESVMTRAVIIRL
-177 QKRMENESVE
+177 QRRMGNEYIE

-193 VGYESEEL
+193 VAFEAEEL

-206 NWSDYCAD
+206 GWSDYCAQE
-214 DISSLDPEL
+214 ISTLNPDL

-236 FKVAHLAGGE
+236 FIVAHLADE
-246 WISRAETALDNIQED
+246 AWIKRAEIALANIQEA
-261 KLDNTLPKERQLLG
+261 KSDNTLPRERQLLS
-275 DVWKVFQA
+275 DTWKIFQG
-283 QEKDKIKTSLLLFA
+283 QEREKIKSAAIILG

-306 DRYNFGKP
+306 DTYNFGKP

-329 KPAQMRFESGQGAKG
+329 KPAQIRFENGQGAKG
-344 YYRSEVESAVRRYL
+344 YYRSEVESAVKRYL
-358 DPSLPETT
+358 EPSMPAISETT
-366 ETTETELAPTLKY
+366 ETPETELMPEFDY
-379 VSPVSSVSLLGY
+379 VSSVSLDSPDSGMH
-391 GEESV
+391 E
-396 SNLLDEMDKART
+396 
-408 EFMNEIFPA
+408 

>member
-1 MGYEPPLDRID
+1 MSNDHPLDRID
-12 KFVRRFLILPSESDY
+12 HFIRRFLILPNESDY
-27 TIITLWIG
+27 TIVSLWIA

-61 RTLEVLESLSFK
+61 RVLEVLESLTFK

-84 LMRTVE
+84 LMRTVDL
-90 SIREESGR
+90 IREEFSR
-98 PPTLLIDEIDS
+98 SPTLLIDEIDS
-109 VFRAKNEEG
+109 VFRKNSEEG

-135 GITEGDRKK
+135 GITEGDSKK
-144 TPTKFRTFA
+144 TPTKFKTFA

-164 PESVITRAVIIRL
+164 PESVMTRAVIIRL
-177 QKRMENESVE
+177 QRRMGNEYIE

-193 VGYESEEL
+193 VAFEAEEL

-206 NWSDYCAD
+206 GWSDYCAQE
-214 DISSLDPEL
+214 ISTLNPEL

-236 FKVAHLAGGE
+236 FIVAHLADE
-246 WISRAETALDNIQED
+246 AWIKRAEIALANIQEA
-261 KLDNTLPKERQLLG
+261 KSDNTLPRERQLLS
-275 DVWKVFQA
+275 DIWKIFQA
-283 QEKDKIKTSLLLFA
+283 QEREKIKSSAIILG
-297 LIEMPDSEW
+297 LIEMHDSEW
-306 DRYNFGKP
+306 DTYNFGKP

-329 KPAQMRFESGQGAKG
+329 KPAQIRFENGQGAKG
-344 YYRSEVESAVRRYL
+344 YYRSEVESAVKRYL
-358 DPSLPETT
+358 EPSMPAISETT
-366 ETTETELAPTLKY
+366 ETPETKPMPEFEF
-379 VSPVSSVSLLGY
+379 VSSVSLDSHDSGMH
-391 GEESV
+391 E
-396 SNLLDEMDKART
+396 
-408 EFMNEIFPA
+408 

>member
-1 MGYEPPLDRID
+1 MSNEHPLDRID
-12 KFVRRFLILPSESDY
+12 HFIRRFLILPNESDY
-27 TIITLWIG
+27 TIVSLWIA

-61 RTLEVLESLSFK
+61 RVLEVLESLTFK

-84 LMRTVE
+84 LMRTVDL
-90 SIREESGR
+90 IREEFSR
-98 PPTLLIDEIDS
+98 SPTLLIDEIDS
-109 VFRAKNEEG
+109 VFRKNSEEG

-135 GITEGDRKK
+135 GITEGDSKK
-144 TPTKFRTFA
+144 TPTKFKTFA

-164 PESVITRAVIIRL
+164 PESVMTRAVIIRL
-177 QKRMENESVE
+177 QRRMGNEYIE

-193 VGYESEEL
+193 VAFEAEEL
-201 REELL
+201 RDELL
-206 NWSDYCAD
+206 NWSDYRAQ
-214 DISSLDPEL
+214 DISTLNPDL

-236 FKVAHLAGGE
+236 FIVAHLADE
-246 WISRAETALDNIQED
+246 AWIKRAEIALANIQEA
-261 KLDNTLPKERQLLG
+261 KSDNTLPKERELLS
-275 DVWKVFQA
+275 DLWKIFQR
-283 QEKDKIKTSLLLFA
+283 QDKDKIKSAAIILA

-306 DRYNFGKP
+306 DTYNFGKP

-329 KPAQMRFESGQGAKG
+329 KPAQMRFETGQGAKG
-344 YYRSEVESAVRRYL
+344 YYRSEVESAVKRYL
-358 DPSLPETT
+358 EPSMPAISETT
-366 ETTETELAPTLKY
+366 ETPETELMREFD
-379 VSPVSSVSLLGY
+379 SVSSVSFDSL
-391 GEESV
+391 
-396 SNLLDEMDKART
+396 
-408 EFMNEIFPA
+408 

>member
-1 MGYEPPLDRID
+1 MSNAHPLDRID
-12 KFVRRFLILPSESDY
+12 HFIRRFLILPNESDY
-27 TIITLWIG
+27 TIVSLWIA

-61 RTLEVLESLSFK
+61 RVLEVLESLTFK

-84 LMRTVE
+84 LMRTVDL
-90 SIREESGR
+90 IREEFSR
-98 PPTLLIDEIDS
+98 SPTLLIDEIDS
-109 VFRAKNEEG
+109 VFRKNSEEG

-135 GITEGDRKK
+135 GITEGDSKK
-144 TPTKFRTFA
+144 TPTKFKTFA

-164 PESVITRAVIIRL
+164 PESVMTRAVIIRL
-177 QKRMENESVE
+177 QRRMGNEYIE

-193 VGYESEEL
+193 VAFEAEEL
-201 REELL
+201 RDELL
-206 NWSDYCAD
+206 NWSDYRAQ
-214 DISSLDPEL
+214 DISTLNPDL

-236 FKVAHLAGGE
+236 FIVAHLAGEE
-246 WISRAETALDNIQED
+246 WIKRAEIALANIQEA
-261 KLDNTLPKERQLLG
+261 KSDNTLPRERELLS
-275 DVWKVFQA
+275 DLWKIFQR
-283 QEKDKIKTSLLLFA
+283 QDKDKIKSAAIILA

-306 DRYNFGKP
+306 DTYNFGKP

-329 KPAQMRFESGQGAKG
+329 KPAQMRFETGQGAKG
-344 YYRSEVESAVRRYL
+344 YYRSEVESAVKRYL
-358 DPSLPETT
+358 EPSMPAISETT
-366 ETTETELAPTLKY
+366 ETPETKLMREFD
-379 VSPVSSVSLLGY
+379 SVSF
-391 GEESV
+391 V
-396 SNLLDEMDKART
+396 SFDSL
-408 EFMNEIFPA
+408 